1 MSMEKTTK
9 YKWLLIAVTVLWIT
23 TLIGYAGAIYCLVKI
38 QSGGQS
44 VPAASAPV
52 AAVASTDKTIQALK
66 LKLADME
73 QNNSLLKE
81 ELRNVQK
88 SAHARIA
95 DLSDD
100 GVAARLNMQLRR
112 YREER
117 SASTDNVE

>member
-1 MSMEKTTK
+1 METTTK
-9 YKWLLIAVTVLWIT
+9 YKRPLIIVTVLLVVALVVNAGVLVWI
-23 TLIGYAGAIYCLVKI
+23 VRHKSE
-38 QSGGQS
+38 Q
-44 VPAASAPV
+44 VPVVVSAPV
-52 AAVASTDKTIQALK
+52 AAVASTDKTILALK

-73 QNNSLLKE
+73 QDNRLLKE
-81 ELRNVQK
+81 ELKNVQK